1 MAEKDDEKNKE
12 DPIVEI
18 IEVITKSFK
27 KKFFKKQYKI
37 EIVDAWNII
46 FIVDKKTYESE
57 EFKKWC
63 IDIKSELA
71 MMFQGLDKYS
81 SINVS
86 FDYDNNLYGGKKMT
100 EKDEK
105 ITIDKEVAELIE
117 IAEDYIENME
127 EKNMKGIKIN
137 KEKLRK
143 AVEMLY
149 DADISSSP
157 KTEGSLKKE
166 LKNLYSHYIDLF
178 ASFISN
184 QPYEKSID
192 YEKEFKAS
200 EYYKNFKK
208 DAFEV
213 LTKNFIFNKI
223 NDVEYDKLVAELGI
237 DINEYPMV
245 YKEIEA
251 KVSKPKPTTP
261 PPTGQKWV
269 WDEDAQEWVLM
280 KA

>member
-1 MAEKDDEKNKE
+1 MDE
-12 DPIVEI
+12 EI
-18 IEVITKSFK
+18 IEEIIKVITESFK
-27 KKFFKKQYKI
+27 KKFFKKQYKT
-37 EIVDAWNII
+37 EISDDWNTIF
-46 FIVDKKTYESE
+46 FIVDKETYESE
-57 EFKKWC
+57 EFRKWC
-63 IDIKSELA
+63 IDIKSEL
-71 MMFQGLDKYS
+71 MMIFQGLDKYS
-81 SINVS
+81 SINVN
-86 FDYDNNLYGGKKMT
+86 FDYDNNLYGGKKMD

-105 ITIDKEVAELIE
+105 IVIDKEVAELIE
-117 IAEDYIENME
+117 IAEGYIESIE
-127 EKNMKGIKIN
+127 EKNMQGIKIN

-143 AVEMLY
+143 AIEILY

-157 KTEGSLKKE
+157 KAEGSLKKE
-166 LKNLYSHYIDLF
+166 LKNLYSHYVDLF
-178 ASFISN
+178 ITSQELA
-184 QPYEKSID
+184 EKPVD

-223 NDVEYDKLVAELGI
+223 NDVEYDKLIAQL
-237 DINEYPMV
+237 DINIDEYPKI
-245 YKEIEA
+245 YAEIEG